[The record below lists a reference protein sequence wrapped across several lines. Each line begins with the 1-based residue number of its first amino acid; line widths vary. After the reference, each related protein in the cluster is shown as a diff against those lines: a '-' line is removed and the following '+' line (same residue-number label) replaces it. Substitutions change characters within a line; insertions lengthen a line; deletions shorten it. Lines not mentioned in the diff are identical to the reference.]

1 MKNVIL
7 SIIFSLCCFYG
18 YSDSRGIEISNRS
31 RCDIYLQVL
40 GTKECNTCQKQYIS
54 DLIVIPGG
62 GVVTYL
68 NTTTLG
74 GNFPGVPAYIHSV
87 RIFSGPR
94 HCRQLQTWYIGEP
107 ACSFPTAIA
116 FFTQNE
122 NCLVVCERLR
132 AEWFAAQNSRCE
144 GIARLV
150 IAP

>member
-1 MKNVIL
+1 MKNIIL
-7 SIIFSLCCFYG
+7 SIILSLCYFYG
-18 YSDSRGIEISNRS
+18 YSDSRGIAISNES

-54 DLIVIPGG
+54 DVIVIPGG
-62 GVVTYL
+62 GTATYL

-74 GNFPGVPAYIHSV
+74 GNFPAIPAYIHSV
-87 RIFSGPR
+87 RILSGPR
-94 HCRQLQTWYIGEP
+94 HCRMQAWYIGEP

-116 FFTQNE
+116 FFTRDE
-122 NCLVVCERLR
+122 NCRIICERLR
-132 AEWFAAQNSRCE
+132 AEWHASQSSRCE